1 MGRTRVKICGITSPQ
16 DAWIAAAAGADA
28 IGLNLVG
35 GPRKIDIKTAAAIL
49 QVLPPLV
56 CPVALINMD
65 PEQCGDEFNTL
76 RERLTIR
83 NFQLYGSLN
92 EIGFSAGI
100 IAATGLWPVA
110 RVAAKADV
118 MNLATRMRQWD
129 FPPGAIVL
137 DAFSPEKQGGAGMA
151 FDWNWIAEAR
161 AAGILDQLPPL
172 VLGGGLNPDNV
183 GEAIRI
189 ARPWA
194 VDVSSGVE
202 IPSQPGKKDMVRL
215 QAFMQAVGAPATLP
229 ESSAPESCRECHAA
243 SLPPS
248 AASRAG
254 IAPLK

>member
-1 MGRTRVKICGITSPQ
+1 MERTRVKICGITRPQ
-16 DAWIAAAAGADA
+16 DAVLAAAAGADA
-28 IGLNLVG
+28 IGLNFVG
-35 GPRKIDIKTAAAIL
+35 GPRKIDIKTADAIL
-49 QVLPPLV
+49 RVLPPLV
-56 CPVALINMD
+56 GTVALINMD
-65 PEQCGDEFNTL
+65 PEQRGDDFYTL

-83 NFQLYGSLN
+83 YFQLYGSWD
-92 EIGFSAGI
+92 EIGFSDGI
-100 IAATGLWPVA
+100 IAATGLWPVV

-118 MNLATRMRQWD
+118 MNLAIHVRQWN
-129 FPPGAIVL
+129 FPPAAIVL

-202 IPSQPGKKDMVRL
+202 IPSQPGKKDPVRL
-215 QAFMQAVGAPATLP
+215 QAFMQAVVA
-229 ESSAPESCRECHAA
+229 
-243 SLPPS
+243 
-248 AASRAG
+248 
-254 IAPLK
+254 